1 MPKMRPFDE
10 NYQQYEKWFDRNKY
24 AYQSELE
31 VIKHVM
37 PEDGNGI
44 EIGIGSG
51 LFAEP
56 LDIEIGIDPSVEM
69 LKLATKRSLKVC
81 RGVGENLPFK
91 DNSFDFSLMVTTVC
105 FLDDAEKS
113 LLEVERILKPKGS
126 FIIGFVDKESPLGNI
141 YLKFKYENIFY
152 RIATFYS
159 TIEVISLLKKTG
171 FIIEKVYQT
180 VFGNLDDIKNV
191 QNYKDG
197 FGEGGFV
204 VIHCKTGNLQK
215 KYGSAKSPAS

>member
-1 MPKMRPFDE
+1 MPKTKPFDE
-10 NYQQYEKWFDRNKY
+10 NYQKYEDWFDRNKY
-24 AYQSELE
+24 VYQTELE
-31 VIKHVM
+31 LIKHVI
-37 PEDGNGI
+37 PENGNGI

-51 LFAEP
+51 LFAKP
-56 LDIEIGIDPSVEM
+56 LGIEIGIEPSIEM
-69 LKLATKRSLKVC
+69 SKLAKKRELKVY
-81 RGVGENLPFK
+81 RGVGENVPFK
-91 DNSFDFSLMVTTVC
+91 DNSFDFALMVTTVC

-113 LLEVERILKPKGS
+113 LLEVERILKSKGS

-171 FIIEKVYQT
+171 FIIDKVYQT

-204 VIHCKTGNLQK
+204 VIYCKTIRLFL
-215 KYGSAKSPAS
+215 